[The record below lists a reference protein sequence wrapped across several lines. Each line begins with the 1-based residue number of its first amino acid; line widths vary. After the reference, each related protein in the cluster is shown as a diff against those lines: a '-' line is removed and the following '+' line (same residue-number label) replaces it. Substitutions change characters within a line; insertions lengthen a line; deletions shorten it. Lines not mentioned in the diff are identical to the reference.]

1 MLEIVMEDTW
11 VGCGDTWHTG
21 GGQEVEVLV
30 YVQWHQG
37 SMVLLI
43 TQLVLT
49 VCQALR
55 LLGTYLIAL
64 SFYR

>member
-1 MLEIVMEDTW
+1 MEDVW

-21 GGQEVEVLV
+21 GGQVVEVLV
-30 YVQWHQG
+30 YVLWHQG
-37 SMVLLI
+37 SVVLLI
-43 TQLVLT
+43 TQRVLT

-55 LLGTYLIAL
+55 LLVTYLIAL